1 MYGMILDAWYGAMQ
15 RVHKNIRVLNYN
27 FIIIY
32 VVRELIINKT
42 LLRVSD
48 VYFLPVR
55 EYDLSKYMYDVCSS
69 VYEIYSTTNRALRA
83 AGRPDECSY
92 YNYAESNLVCAMCWY
107 NVLASQ

>member
-15 RVHKNIRVLNYN
+15 RVQKNIRVLNYN
-27 FIIIY
+27 FIINY

-69 VYEIYSTTNRALRA
+69 VYRRYTVRPIELYEPP
-83 AGRPDECSY
+83 AGQTSVPIIITQKATLSAQY
-92 YNYAESNLVCAMCWY
+92 VGKPVS
-107 NVLASQ
+107 